1 MYAFAQYGTIFFV
14 TLGYYNKTKTMPVN
28 YVSDSLGETIAVQ
41 IPISDWKK
49 IKNKYPD
56 VDDLNH
62 SLPQWQKDLI
72 DKRLKTIEEN
82 PDSIKDI
89 QDLFDELDKEIA

>member
-1 MYAFAQYGTIFFV
+1 MS
-14 TLGYYNKTKTMPVN
+14 VN

-56 VDDLNH
+56 VDDLSH
-62 SLPQWQKDLI
+62 DLPQWQKDMI
-72 DKRLKTIEEN
+72 DYRLKAIEQN
-82 PDSIKDI
+82 PDSIQDI
-89 QDLFDELDKEIA
+89 EGLFAELDKEIG